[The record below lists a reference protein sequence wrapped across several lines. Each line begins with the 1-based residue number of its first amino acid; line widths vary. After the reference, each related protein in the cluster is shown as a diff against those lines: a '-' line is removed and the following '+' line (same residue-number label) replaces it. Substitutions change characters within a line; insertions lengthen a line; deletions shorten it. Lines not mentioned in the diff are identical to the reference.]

1 MTTITL
7 DDLRR
12 IMRESAGADESVD
25 LDGDIAAVPF
35 EDLGYDSLALLEM
48 SAVVRQ
54 EFDVVAKL
62 AASAAAV
69 DPELTLP
76 PGLTAVS
83 GPALKSAPAPDRA
96 NWSSRSSGS

>member
-1 MTTITL
+1 MVMEEAEMTTITL

-35 EDLGYDSLALLEM
+35 EELGYDSLALLEM

-54 EFDVVAKL
+54 EFDVVVPDGALEHSKTPQD
-62 AASAAAV
+62 AV
-69 DPELTLP
+69 DLINQLV
-76 PGLTAVS
+76 A
-83 GPALKSAPAPDRA
+83 AR
-96 NWSSRSSGS
+96 